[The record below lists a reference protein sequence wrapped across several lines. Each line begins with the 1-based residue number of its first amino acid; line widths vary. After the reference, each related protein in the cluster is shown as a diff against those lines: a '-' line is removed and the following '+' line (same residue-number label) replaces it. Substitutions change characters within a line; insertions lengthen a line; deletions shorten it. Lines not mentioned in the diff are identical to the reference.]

1 MLLPRKGKLAELI
14 VKDCHYTVNH
24 GGQKETLEQLR
35 STMWLPKARQ
45 FVRKVIFHCLVCKR
59 LNGPCYGVPPQADL
73 PDFRVQEQ
81 PAFSKVGVDF
91 GGPIYIKEGVGE
103 NKVIKKSYFCIFSC
117 TASRAIHLEVVTDL
131 RTETFLNCLRRFT
144 SRRGIPEMLIT
155 DNASTYKRANK
166 LLIVLFKRREVQAYL
181 ANQHITW
188 HYNLELAPW
197 WGGFYERHVGLVKK
211 SLKRILGKALLTLE
225 EIMTILCDIEGVL
238 NSRPITYI
246 ETDGIG
252 HALTPSHLVCGKRLS
267 TLPTC
272 SAEDELIEYPED
284 QSTFTR
290 RMIYLSTLM
299 KNYWKSWLND
309 YIVNLREFH
318 NCKAKK
324 AGHPMIEESDVV
336 IIKEDNVHRG
346 NWRLAR
352 VDKLL
357 KGTDGEIRGAE
368 IVVADKNGKLSRIW
382 RALQLLYPLEAK
394 ELCSKKPKE
403 LNVKQNTVEPVMHR
417 KSKREA
423 ALTGNLLRKLRS

>member
-1 MLLPRKGKLAELI
+1 M
-14 VKDCHYTVNH
+14 
-24 GGQKETLEQLR
+24 
-35 STMWLPKARQ
+35 
-45 FVRKVIFHCLVCKR
+45 
-59 LNGPCYGVPPQADL
+59 
-73 PDFRVQEQ
+73 
-81 PAFSKVGVDF
+81 GVDF
-91 GGPIYIKEGVGE
+91 GWPIYIKEGVGE
-103 NKVIKKSYFCIFSC
+103 SKVIKKSYFCIFSC
-117 TASRAIHLEVVTDL
+117 TASRAIHLKIVTDL

-166 LLIVLFKRREVQAYL
+166 LLIMLFKRKEVQAYL

-188 HYNLELAPW
+188 RYNLELAPW

-225 EIMTILCDIEGVL
+225 EIMTVLCDIEGVL

-246 ETDGIG
+246 YTDGIG

-267 TLPTC
+267 TLPSR
-272 SAEDELIEYPED
+272 SAEDELIGYPED

-299 KNYWKSWLND
+299 KNYWKSWLHD

-324 AGHPMIEESDVV
+324 AEHPLIEESDVV

-346 NWRLAR
+346 SWRLAR
-352 VDKLL
+352 VDRLL

-368 IVVADKNGKLSRIW
+368 IVVADKNGKLSRL
-382 RALQLLYPLEAK
+382 RHALQLLYPLEAK

-403 LNVKQNTVEPVMHR
+403 PNVKQNTAEPVMHR

-423 ALTGNLLRKLRS
+423 ALAGNLLRKLHS